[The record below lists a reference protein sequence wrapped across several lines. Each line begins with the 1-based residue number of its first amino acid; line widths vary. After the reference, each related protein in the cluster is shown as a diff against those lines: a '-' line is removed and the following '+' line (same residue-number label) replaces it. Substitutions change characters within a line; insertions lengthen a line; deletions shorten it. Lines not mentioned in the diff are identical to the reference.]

1 MAAPI
6 VDELNEL
13 TELEY
18 DAVAACEQAIA
29 RIDDTAGDVRAALES
44 CRSEHE
50 RHITELQR
58 VVVSLGGTPVDRGRD
73 GATLAGPPGT
83 LDALKAMQGHETLTN
98 KAYSKAA
105 DLRMPLSARQVVGK
119 NFEDE
124 RRHLAAIKAHIA
136 RFDESEVLPEP
147 VEDIDEESDTDRD
160 ASPEVPAP

>member
-18 DAVAACEQAIA
+18 DAVTACEQAIA
-29 RIDDTAGDVRAALES
+29 RIEDSAGDVRAALEA

-50 RHITELQR
+50 RHILELQR
-58 VVVSLGGTPVDRGRD
+58 VVVGLGGTPVERGRA
-73 GATLAGPPGT
+73 GATLQGPPGT
-83 LDALKAMQGHETLTN
+83 LDALKAMRTHETLTN

-119 NFEDE
+119 NFDDE

-136 RFDESEVLPEP
+136 RLDESDVLPEP
-147 VEDIDEESDTDRD
+147 VEEADEDADVDRD